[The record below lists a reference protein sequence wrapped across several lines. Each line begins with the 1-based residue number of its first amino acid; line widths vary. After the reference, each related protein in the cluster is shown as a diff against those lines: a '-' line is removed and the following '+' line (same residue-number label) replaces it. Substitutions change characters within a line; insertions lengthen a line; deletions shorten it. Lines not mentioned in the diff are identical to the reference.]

1 MAKAEKYGFR
11 DLRLS
16 SRHRLYGADCP
27 MVDIDF
33 LGVEYFSKTPKAIIE
48 YKHIREIKPEWTQAN
63 YQTLINLGNMADLPV
78 YVTLYDPDRWAF
90 QVHAGNA
97 LAQRIINNPT
107 VLNEQRYYAFLCYL
121 RGIEPQE
128 NILRT
133 LNEI

>member
-1 MAKAEKYGFR
+1 MAKAEKYGYR

-16 SRHRLYGADCP
+16 GRHRLYGADCP

-33 LGVEYFSKTPKAIIE
+33 ICCEYFSKIPKAIIE
-48 YKHIREIKPEWTQAN
+48 YKHIRAIKPDWTQAN
-63 YQTLINLGNMADLPV
+63 YQTLINLGEMASLPV
-78 YVTLYDPDRWAF
+78 YVTLYDPHRWKF

-97 LAQRIINNPT
+97 LAQKIVKNPT
-107 VLNEQRYYAFLCYL
+107 VLNEKRYYSFLCFL

-128 NILRT
+128 NILRK